1 MLHRVG
7 IVIAALLRVFLAPIF
22 ANDNVNENNQ
32 GNNGRNSHQTVSI
45 NNDKHVA
52 NIDSNNGW
60 NSWNSVWDYGNGFI
74 STRILSKKACIIA
87 KINEKVMPDVVE
99 LPQLIKEKMKAG
111 SRGPPPVELRF
122 TVSETRVSDLAL
134 YGKSVE
140 AMCRGIPTYVAREA
154 PIVIASLLGV
164 FLTPSLAT
172 DNVNEN
178 NQRNDGGNSHQTVS
192 INNNK
197 HVANIDTNNGWNSW
211 NSVWDY
217 GNGFMATRVFS
228 KKSCI
233 IAKMN
238 KDVMPD
244 IVVIPRL
251 ISERKKAGAQ
261 GPRPKELRFVV
272 SKTRVL
278 DLTSF
283 GKNIEALCRGLPT
296 YVAHE
301 AERMKEANFFYSG
314 SCFHTSILWIINI
327 GFCGDVS
334 FK

>member
-1 MLHRVG
+1 MG
-7 IVIAALLRVFLAPIF
+7 T
-22 ANDNVNENNQ
+22 
-32 GNNGRNSHQTVSI
+32 RN
-45 NNDKHVA
+45 
-52 NIDSNNGW
+52 
-60 NSWNSVWDYGNGFI
+60 
-74 STRILSKKACIIA
+74 L
-87 KINEKVMPDVVE
+87 
-99 LPQLIKEKMKAG
+99 
-111 SRGPPPVELRF
+111 
-122 TVSETRVSDLAL
+122 
-134 YGKSVE
+134 
-140 AMCRGIPTYVAREA
+140 
-154 PIVIASLLGV
+154 IVIASLLGV

-178 NQRNDGGNSHQTVS
+178 NQGNDGGNSRQTVS

-233 IAKMN
+233 VAKMN

-278 DLTSF
+278 DLTHF

>member
-1 MLHRVG
+1 ML
-7 IVIAALLRVFLAPIF
+7 VFKKTPQKQ
-22 ANDNVNENNQ
+22 NVNENNQ

-154 PIVIASLLGV
+154 R
-164 FLTPSLAT
+164 
-172 DNVNEN
+172 DN
-178 NQRNDGGNSHQTVS
+178 
-192 INNNK
+192 
-197 HVANIDTNNGWNSW
+197 
-211 NSVWDY
+211 
-217 GNGFMATRVFS
+217 F
-228 KKSCI
+228 
-233 IAKMN
+233 
-238 KDVMPD
+238 
-244 IVVIPRL
+244 
-251 ISERKKAGAQ
+251 
-261 GPRPKELRFVV
+261 
-272 SKTRVL
+272 
-278 DLTSF
+278 
-283 GKNIEALCRGLPT
+283 
-296 YVAHE
+296 
-301 AERMKEANFFYSG
+301 FFYSG
-314 SCFHTSILWIINI
+314 QCFKTNI
-327 GFCGDVS
+327 MDVMTFNYCGETAS